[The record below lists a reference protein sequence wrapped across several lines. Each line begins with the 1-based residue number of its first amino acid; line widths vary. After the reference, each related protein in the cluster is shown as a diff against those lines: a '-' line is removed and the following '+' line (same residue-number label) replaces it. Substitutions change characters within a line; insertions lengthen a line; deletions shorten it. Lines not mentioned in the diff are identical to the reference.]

1 MSYNTTDAAPQGRT
15 YMVLG
20 GNLSWPNSSHKSMA
34 KLLHH
39 CLRCLL
45 ITIKQGNQLLEGQRQ
60 QAALTFWVMVPP
72 QVHNLLSMHGLV
84 LSLSLLTMPKLCVLC
99 PLTCS
104 SVMAG
109 APFSSP
115 SNMECAVVITSAR
128 WPGAGTTLRKWSTT
142 KPRASTCV
150 DRDMGCS

>member
-1 MSYNTTDAAPQGRT
+1 
-15 YMVLG
+15 MVLG

-45 ITIKQGNQLLEGQRQ
+45 ITIKQGNQLLEGRRQ

-72 QVHNLLSMHGLV
+72 QVHNLLSMHDLV
-84 LSLSLLTMPKLCVLC
+84 LLLLQWQGCVFSA

-128 WPGAGTTLRKWSTT
+128 WPGAGTTFRKWSTT

-150 DRDMGCS
+150 DSDMGCS